1 MIAFARR
8 LRATA
13 LALLLTLAA
22 APAVGL
28 EPGEAR
34 DFVATIAERATTV
47 LSSDGSLAERRAELQ
62 QILRTGF
69 DLDYI
74 GRLVLGPKYRSLSE
88 QQRAAY
94 DDAFQD
100 YVLET
105 YSRRIDEYGGEEL
118 EITGAEPAGSRDVKV
133 TSRITGVDQG
143 EPVQVTWRVRERETG
158 PKIIDVEIEGVSMAI
173 SQRSEFAS
181 VVDQR
186 GIDGLIA
193 MLEDRGQAS

>member
-1 MIAFARR
+1 MTAFARR

-22 APAVGL
+22 APAFAL

-34 DFVATIAERATTV
+34 DFVATIADEATSV
-47 LSSDGSLAERRAELQ
+47 LSSDRSLAERRSELN
-62 QILRTGF
+62 QILRTAF

-74 GRLVLGPKYRSLSE
+74 GRLVLGPTYRNLTE
-88 QQRAAY
+88 DQQQAY
-94 DDAFQD
+94 DQAFKE
-100 YVLET
+100 YVLAT
-105 YSRRIDEYGGEEL
+105 YSRRIDEYGGEQL
-118 EITGAEPAGSRDVKV
+118 QITGAQAAGSRDVKV
-133 TSRITGVDQG
+133 TSRITGTDQG
-143 EPVQVTWRVRERETG
+143 EPVGVTWRVRERDAG

-193 MLEDRGQAS
+193 MLENREQPS